1 MNDKFE
7 FIAERDSV
15 SDVLTY
21 YTEKNG
27 FYVNNSLSH
36 DKDKAYIRFINIS
49 SGVNLEP
56 NKEIIETIYKLT

>member
-7 FIAERDSV
+7 FIAEQDPV
-15 SDVLTY
+15 SKVSHY
-21 YTEKNG
+21 YTQKNG